1 MLELASAYVPFANG
15 GKGVWAFGIE
25 KIYDGK
31 GKTLYKKSGSGS
43 GRVISADNLLAL
55 DTMLSDVLTMGTG
68 KKARIERKAGG
79 KTGTSQ
85 KFRDAWFVGYDKNML
100 TGVGRGNDDGRP
112 MLSVSGGSIP
122 ASIWKSIML
131 QIN

>member
-1 MLELASAYVPFANG
+1 MLS
-15 GKGVWAFGIE
+15 
-25 KIYDGK
+25 
-31 GKTLYKKSGSGS
+31 
-43 GRVISADNLLAL
+43 L

-68 KKARIERKAGG
+68 KKARIDRKAGG

-85 KFRDAWFVGYDKNML
+85 KFRDAWFVGYDKNVL
-100 TGVGRGNDDGRP
+100 TGVWLGNDDGRP

>member
-1 MLELASAYVPFANG
+1 MPADPAKMMLGDRDDAKQLELIN
-15 GKGVWAFGIE
+15 E
-25 KIYDGK
+25 KYHFN
-31 GKTLYKKSGSGS
+31 SQ
-43 GRVISADNLLAL
+43 VA
-55 DTMLSDVLTMGTG
+55 
-68 KKARIERKAGG
+68 G

-85 KFRDAWFVGYDKNML
+85 KFRDAWFVGYDKSML
-100 TGVGRGNDDGRP
+100 TGVWHGNEDCRP